1 MYLTFRRSRWF
12 APAYAAND
20 LVLTVL
26 WAMASVENRSYLS
39 ALVCF
44 VVFFV
49 NDLYG
54 FINWGRIVPA
64 GKSFA
69 HCSDKIKLF
78 LAHRDGDSPRTIRA
92 AVDIAFL

>member
-1 MYLTFRRSRWF
+1 MYLTFRRSRWI

-26 WAMASVENRSYLS
+26 WAMASVENRSYIS

-54 FINWGRIVPA
+54 FINWGRI
-64 GKSFA
+64 KE
-69 HCSDKIKLF
+69 
-78 LAHRDGDSPRTIRA
+78 RRNGDESPSHGVKKEFRSEKQ
-92 AVDIAFL
+92 AVDFP